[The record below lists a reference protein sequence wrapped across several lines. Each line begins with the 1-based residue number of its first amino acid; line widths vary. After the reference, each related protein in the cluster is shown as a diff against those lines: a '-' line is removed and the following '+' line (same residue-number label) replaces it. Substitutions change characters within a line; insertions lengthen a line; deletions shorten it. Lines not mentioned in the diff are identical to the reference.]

1 MLASNDGE
9 EGVNEATPLVVMV
22 GGCARSDHLRNE
34 INGCFGKEFESK
46 LLEMPEE
53 AVVTGATWLAAR
65 GAGWK

>member
-1 MLASNDGE
+1 MVA
-9 EGVNEATPLVVMV
+9 LVVMV